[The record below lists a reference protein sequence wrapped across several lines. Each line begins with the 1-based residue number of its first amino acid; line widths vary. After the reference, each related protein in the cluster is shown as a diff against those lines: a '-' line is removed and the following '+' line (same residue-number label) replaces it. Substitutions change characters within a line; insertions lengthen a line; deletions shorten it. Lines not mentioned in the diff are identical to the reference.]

1 MHSSELK
8 TFHDK
13 VQNQE
18 KDQIDEPGEPTS
30 EMNSTA
36 ATNSQNT
43 KEPQQIRERTAAD
56 RKTIANKEPSAC
68 QPTLQ
73 HHQSHN
79 QMNQDLSNQGNITSV
94 HGASHQG
101 PRTMLIVHTAH

>member
-43 KEPQQIRERTAAD
+43 K
-56 RKTIANKEPSAC
+56 
-68 QPTLQ
+68 
-73 HHQSHN
+73 
-79 QMNQDLSNQGNITSV
+79 
-94 HGASHQG
+94 
-101 PRTMLIVHTAH
+101 LII

>member
-8 TFHDK
+8 TFHDQ

-18 KDQIDEPGEPTS
+18 KDQTDEPREPTGK
-30 EMNSTA
+30 MNSTA
-36 ATNSQNT
+36 VANSQNI
-43 KEPQQIRERTAAD
+43 KESQQIKERTAAD
-56 RKTIANKEPSAC
+56 RKTATNKEPSAC

-94 HGASHQG
+94 HGPSHQG
-101 PRTMLIVHTAH
+101 SRT